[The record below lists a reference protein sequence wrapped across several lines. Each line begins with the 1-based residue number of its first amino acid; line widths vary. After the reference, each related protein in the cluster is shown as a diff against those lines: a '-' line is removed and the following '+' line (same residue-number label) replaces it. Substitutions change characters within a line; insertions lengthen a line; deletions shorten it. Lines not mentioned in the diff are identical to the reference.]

1 MISLIVAYSLNRVI
15 GNKGRI
21 PWNIPGEK
29 KRFKE
34 LTEGNIVIIGRK
46 SFEEIGSPLSNR
58 TNIVVSRTK
67 KFIDKNCFTV
77 SSLRQALYLSQWKD
91 VFISGGERLYR
102 ESISLVNKMYITE
115 IEGIFSGDVF
125 FPWFDEKEFDKKIEA
140 QFYGDIPYRYVTYT
154 RKNI

>member
-58 TNIVVSRTK
+58 TNIVV
-67 KFIDKNCFTV
+67 
-77 SSLRQALYLSQWKD
+77 
-91 VFISGGERLYR
+91 
-102 ESISLVNKMYITE
+102 
-115 IEGIFSGDVF
+115 
-125 FPWFDEKEFDKKIEA
+125 
-140 QFYGDIPYRYVTYT
+140 
-154 RKNI
+154 

>member
-15 GNKGRI
+15 GDKGRI

-46 SFEEIGSPLSNR
+46 SFEEIGSPLTNR
-58 TNIVVSRTK
+58 TNIVVSKTK
-67 KFIDKNCFTV
+67 KFIDTNCFTV
-77 SSLRQALYLSQWKD
+77 NSLQQALYLSQGKD
-91 VFISGGERLYR
+91 VFISGGERLYK

-115 IEGIFSGDVF
+115 IKGIFPGDAF
-125 FPWFDEKEFDKKIEA
+125 FPWFDEKEFDKKIDA
-140 QFYGDIPYRYVTYT
+140 KFYGNIPYQYMTYT